1 MQTLVK
7 QNAAQEAEDAASHGY
22 NGREG
27 KGAQLLKLCA
37 KAVRIAAGGIQRGYS
52 VPEVSAD
59 ERAEYTSDLV
69 ARIVGEHGGH
79 IPAAADLCMSY
90 LIERAGGLILNDRHR
105 RAVGFEDTHEQG
117 RDGGAAEAGRDD
129 RLSGPLEL
137 TPEVEAV
144 AVELGLSA
152 TGTKALAFFMLPGT
166 RAEFAELFG
175 YATPKAF
182 HVVAWRGRRELVA
195 IGEDAIR
202 DALAK
207 VSTDDAAQKAG
218 E

>member
-1 MQTLVK
+1 MQTIVK
-7 QNAAQEAEDAASHGY
+7 DNAAREAEDAASHGY
-22 NGREG
+22 QCRDG
-27 KGAQLLKLCA
+27 KGAELLKACA
-37 KAVRIAAGGIQRGYS
+37 KAVRIAAGNVQRGYS

-59 ERAEYTSDLV
+59 ERAEYVADLV
-69 ARIVGEHGGH
+69 ARIVGEHGGE
-79 IPAAADLCMSY
+79 IPDAADLCMAY
-90 LIERAGGLILNDRHR
+90 LVERSRGLILNDRHR

-144 AVELGLSA
+144 AAELGLSA

-166 RAEFAELFG
+166 RAEFAALFG
-175 YATPKAF
+175 YSTPKAF
-182 HVVAWRGRRELVA
+182 HVVAWRGRRELIAV
-195 IGEDAIR
+195 GEGAIR
-202 DALAK
+202 NALAK
-207 VSTDDAAQKAG
+207 VHSEGG